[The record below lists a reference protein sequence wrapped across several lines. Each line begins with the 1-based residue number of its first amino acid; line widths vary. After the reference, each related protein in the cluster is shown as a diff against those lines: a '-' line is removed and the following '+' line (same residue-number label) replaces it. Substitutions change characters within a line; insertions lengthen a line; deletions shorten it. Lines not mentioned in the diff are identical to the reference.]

1 MSAYNP
7 PVENVP
13 IFDAGL
19 FSTTN
24 SSTSGFLT
32 ITEAN
37 RLYLQFPFGQ
47 GTETI
52 PAVNIT
58 GNATIGNNLILD
70 GTYPTNYLEFPDG
83 TRQYTSATTTQTYPF
98 ATWTGYNLQGGN
110 PIPPPYPTISF
121 GNIAS
126 KNYWDGVVFR
136 VVITIQNNQSSTTG
150 TFDTNLCLTYEATM
164 TMFPK
169 AFIGSAGANI
179 PVYFNNGIGATNTNF
194 IYAPVSSSMSPY
206 VANGRPYFAT
216 GILNSGNIANYLT
229 PSLTNNG
236 TTSTIVFNF
245 PILGTGGPAFYNWTM
260 SFELLNTGRYSLGD
274 ISTSNFTKNF

>member
-47 GTETI
+47 GTQTI

-70 GTYPTNYLEFPDG
+70 GTPATNYLEFPDG
-83 TRQYTSATTTQTYPF
+83 TRQFTSATTTQTFPF
-98 ATWTGYNLQGGN
+98 ATWTGYNLIAGN

-121 GNIAS
+121 GNIVS
-126 KNYWDGVVFR
+126 KNFWDGVVFR
-136 VVITIQNNQSSTTG
+136 VVITLQTNQSSTTG
-150 TFDTNLCLTYEATM
+150 TFDTNFLASFEATM

-169 AFIGSAGANI
+169 AFIDSAGANI
-179 PVYFNNGIGATNTNF
+179 PVFFNNGIGATDTNF
-194 IYAPVSSSMSPY
+194 IYAPVSSSMSAY
-206 VANGRPYFAT
+206 VANGRPYWAT
-216 GILNSGNIANYLT
+216 GILNSGNIAQYLT

-236 TTSTIVFNF
+236 STSTIVFNF
-245 PILGTGGPAFYNWTM
+245 PILGTGGPTTFNWTM
-260 SFELLNTGRYSLGD
+260 SFELLNTGRYSQGD